1 MGGKIAEHL
10 LESLGGSRD
19 QTVAR
24 TYLGKEKTVRHEVGY
39 GDTAEHML
47 ESLNIVMMKDTSSR
61 TVILPGGQQGP
72 DCDPYSTPRS
82 ELNPACFQNRFS
94 ANVCRT
100 FIARPRSSTDGCSGP
115 GRRRGT
121 ARPRSMLSPTS

>member
-1 MGGKIAEHL
+1 MLRAAFCCRPIHREDVGGKNAEHM

-24 TYLGKEKTVRHEVGY
+24 TYLGKEMTVKHEDGY
-39 GDTAEHML
+39 GDTAEHLL
-47 ESLNIVMMKDTSSR
+47 ESLNIVMMKDTSPR

-82 ELNPACFQNRFS
+82 
-94 ANVCRT
+94 
-100 FIARPRSSTDGCSGP
+100 
-115 GRRRGT
+115 
-121 ARPRSMLSPTS
+121 